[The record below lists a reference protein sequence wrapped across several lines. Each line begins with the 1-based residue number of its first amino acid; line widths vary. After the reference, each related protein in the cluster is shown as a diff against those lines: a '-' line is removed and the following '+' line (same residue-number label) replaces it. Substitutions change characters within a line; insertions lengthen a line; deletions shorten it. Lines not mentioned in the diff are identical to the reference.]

1 MEVNEMDPKE
11 KGHGTAFGLGPVEVY
26 YEQSNT
32 SPDSNIAGNLLTS
45 WIIISLYF

>member
-11 KGHGTAFGLGPVEVY
+11 IGHGTEFGLGSVEVY

-32 SPDSNIAGNLLTS
+32 PPDSNNCGEFIDKLDN
-45 WIIISLYF
+45 Y